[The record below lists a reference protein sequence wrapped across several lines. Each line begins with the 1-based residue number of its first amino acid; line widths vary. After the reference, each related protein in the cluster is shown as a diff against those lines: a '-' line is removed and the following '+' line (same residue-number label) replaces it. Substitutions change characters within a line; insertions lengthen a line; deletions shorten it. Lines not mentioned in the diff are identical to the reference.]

1 MNRKTRFIIKFIAI
15 VLVLVAVLLD
25 LGTLT
30 IPSLLPYKFWMS
42 VLGFGL
48 LLVSS
53 R

>member
-1 MNRKTRFIIKFIAI
+1 MSRRTRFIIKFIAI
-15 VLVLVAVLLD
+15 LLVLVAVLID
-25 LGTLT
+25 LGTLH
-30 IPSLLPYKFWMS
+30 IAAIAPYKFWMT